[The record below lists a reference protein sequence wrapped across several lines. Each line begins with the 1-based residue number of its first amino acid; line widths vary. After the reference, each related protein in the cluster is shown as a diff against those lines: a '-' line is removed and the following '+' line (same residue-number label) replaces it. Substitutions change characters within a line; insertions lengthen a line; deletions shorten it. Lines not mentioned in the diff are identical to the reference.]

1 MLKVAFVVQRY
12 GVEVNGGAEL
22 LCRQVAEHMA
32 SYWEVT
38 VLTTCAIDYL
48 TWQNAYP
55 PGPTTVNGIPVQR
68 FPVDQPRDL
77 DAFNRL
83 SARVLAGGAG
93 REAELQW
100 MKAQGPFSAALLAYL
115 QQHAQT
121 YDRFIFFTYL
131 YASTFFG
138 LPCVADRSLLVPTAH
153 DEPPIYLEI
162 FRELFC
168 LPQALLFL
176 TPEEQEFVNQRFGTQ
191 HILQEVVGVGVEA
204 PHEVRAERFRA
215 QYAEALEECEFI
227 LYVGRVD
234 ASKGCHQL
242 CSHFMR
248 FREDVPTLPVKLVL
262 LGSLA
267 MEIPPHPD
275 IVALGFVS
283 EQAKA
288 DAMAAAQVVLLPSP
302 YESLSMVALEAWHQ
316 SKAVLANGACA
327 VLRGQCK
334 RSNGGLW
341 YNNYA
346 EFQETLSLLLQE
358 AGLRERL
365 GASGRAFV
373 QGNYHWRHIESKYSR
388 LLKLTLLGTSGE
400 EKLGSLTPEHVVWG
414 YRLFLDR
421 EPENDQI
428 VMDKLQC
435 LASIQELRQE
445 FTQCSEFRQKNPGL
459 PTLSGHEP
467 QMLID
472 DACSEHDL
480 HMLFD
485 HIQEAWQYFG
495 STEPYHSVLTSEQ
508 FLQINIQKTREAFYN
523 TGKQDV
529 LRLFNTL
536 DRNGIDYSSYKS
548 CLEYGCGLGRVTRWL
563 AERFETVFGYDI
575 SQSHLQYAKSYFS
588 DENVYNVSFF
598 HIGHLKDIQSI
609 QRVDLIYSIIV
620 LQHNPPPIITMIIK
634 EFIKKL
640 NSGGIAFFQVPT
652 YRMGYSFS
660 IEKYLKDQTKRYEIE
675 MHVLPQVKIFDII
688 RQGGGRI
695 IEVLEDSSTG
705 SRYKEVSNTFLLQ
718 KE

>member
-83 SARVLAGGAG
+83 SASVLAGGAG

-115 QQHAQT
+115 QQHSQT

-176 TPEEQEFVNQRFGTQ
+176 TLEEQDFVNQRFGTQ
-191 HILQEVVGVGVEA
+191 HILQEVVGVGGEA
-204 PHEVRAERFRA
+204 PRDVRAERFRA

-234 ASKGCHQL
+234 ASKGCRQL

-283 EQAKA
+283 EQDKA

-373 QGNYHWRHIESKYSR
+373 QRCYDWAAVEAQYLNVVNSVPRFGTEKQAPFSAETGRSLSPNLEALLSPPLDLPTGESLDSMLSYLQKYSIEGSTKEEIKNYLKEDFKR
-388 LLKLTLLGTSGE
+388 FLYTLQLIPKGPGKLLEIGANPYFMSLLVKKYTSFDLYCSNYFGENWPAHSVQKLIDEEGRSIEFDFYNFNIENEKVPFDRDTFDVILFCEVIEHLTLDPVSAISHIKNAL
-400 EKLGSLTPEHVVWG
+400 KPNG
-414 YRLFLDR
+414 YL
-421 EPENDQI
+421 
-428 VMDKLQC
+428 
-435 LASIQELRQE
+435 
-445 FTQCSEFRQKNPGL
+445 
-459 PTLSGHEP
+459 
-467 QMLID
+467 
-472 DACSEHDL
+472 
-480 HMLFD
+480 
-485 HIQEAWQYFG
+485 
-495 STEPYHSVLTSEQ
+495 VLTTPNVNRLENVARI
-508 FLQINIQKTREAFYN
+508 LAGVNIYDPYSGYGIYGRHNREYN
-523 TGKQDV
+523 RHEIC
-529 LRLFNTL
+529 LLLPRLGF
-536 DRNGIDYSSYKS
+536 DI
-548 CLEYGCGLGRVTRWL
+548 
-563 AERFETVFGYDI
+563 ETVFTADV
-575 SQSHLQYAKSYFS
+575 HENRAK
-588 DENVYNVSFF
+588 DFF
-598 HIGHLKDIQSI
+598 NIEKIKEMIMSI
-609 QRVDLIYSIIV
+609 QNREYDLGQYIFV
-620 LQHNPPPIITMIIK
+620 KARNVRK
-634 EFIKKL
+634 ENTRKPGWL
-640 NSGGIAFFQVPT
+640 
-652 YRMGYSFS
+652 YRSYPAYL
-660 IEKYLKDQTKRYEIE
+660 IED
-675 MHVLPQVKIFDII
+675 
-688 RQGGGRI
+688 
-695 IEVLEDSSTG
+695 
-705 SRYKEVSNTFLLQ
+705 
-718 KE
+718 